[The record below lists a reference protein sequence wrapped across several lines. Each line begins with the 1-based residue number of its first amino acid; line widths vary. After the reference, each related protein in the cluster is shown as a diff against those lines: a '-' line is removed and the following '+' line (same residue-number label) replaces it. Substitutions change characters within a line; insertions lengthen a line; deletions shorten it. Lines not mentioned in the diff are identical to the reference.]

1 MASTKIYARFTRSR
15 TAVRSGFMPP
25 GRTVAASSDPG
36 FAMPL
41 FKRPIRTSLMA
52 AGLGLAIIALA
63 AIVHF

>member
-1 MASTKIYARFTRSR
+1 
-15 TAVRSGFMPP
+15 
-25 GRTVAASSDPG
+25 
-36 FAMPL
+36 MPL